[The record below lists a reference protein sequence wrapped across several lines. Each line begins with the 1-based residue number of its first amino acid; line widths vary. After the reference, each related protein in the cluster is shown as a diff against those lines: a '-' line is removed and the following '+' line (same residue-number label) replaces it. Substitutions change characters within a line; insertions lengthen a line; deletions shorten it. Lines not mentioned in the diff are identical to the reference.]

1 MDNLGLF
8 GQFATKVN
16 NIFDL
21 PLPARLYIDSVYN
34 KNKEPINENYFSSD
48 ELNTIKDLV
57 AASVIKDDKLKETPG
72 YVNYNTY
79 KKGNDPTSFSG
90 TESDPTVAPNL
101 LSALFTDSGKIK
113 TSLGQFNYE
122 VTKEGD
128 ILVKDKYDFNAY
140 NAKGKKTIGTK
151 YQEMGALDKIASNIF
166 SLGYMGLRAAGQE
179 AIPEGAGREI
189 NLRIP
194 KESFSKE
201 QYEALVQALNKK
213 KPKKQT
219 EKYEDIFSN
228 PLMQDTT
235 K

>member
-1 MDNLGLF
+1 MENLGLF

-16 NIFDL
+16 NTFDL

-34 KNKEPINENYFSSD
+34 KNKEPINESYFSND
-48 ELNTIKDLV
+48 ELNIVKDLV
-57 AASVIKDDKLKETPG
+57 AASVIKDEKLVETPG

-79 KKGNDPTSFSG
+79 KKGSDPDSFSAV
-90 TESDPTVAPNL
+90 EDDPTVRPNL

-140 NAKGKKTIGTK
+140 NAKGKKTVGTR

-179 AIPEGAGREI
+179 ALPEGSGREI

-194 KESFSKE
+194 KESFSEE
-201 QYEALVQALNKK
+201 QYAALVQALNKK
-213 KPKKQT
+213 KPKKRT
-219 EKYEDIFSN
+219 EKYEDILSN
-228 PLMQDTT
+228 PLMEDTT